1 MAKVEVQTEI
11 TGNVWKVETEVGSQV
26 AEGEVLVILE
36 SMKMEIP
43 IVAPEDGTVT
53 TLNVNEGDVVTEG
66 QVVVII
72 EA

>member
-11 TGNVWKVETEVGSQV
+11 TGNVWKVETEVGARV
-26 AEGEVLVILE
+26 AEGDVLVILE

-43 IVAPEDGTVT
+43 IVAPEDGTVAT
-53 TLNVNEGDVVTEG
+53 VNVNEGDVVTEG
-66 QVVVII
+66 QVVVVI